1 MKRTEVIYEKT
12 PFTEADCLTVFSRAK
27 NEFNFPL
34 HTHEVYELNFVQNAQ
49 GAQRIVGDSIETIE
63 DLDLVLITGSE
74 LEHAWFT
81 HECKSGQIRE
91 VTIQFSKDLF
101 SETLLKKK
109 SFNSISRLLVDAQNG
124 VVFDRNA
131 IVRIRP
137 KIEELAKH
145 NSGFYA
151 IVQLLTILYELSIS
165 PDIRILASTS
175 IVGHQT
181 DFDSRR
187 INNLYS
193 FLSENYM
200 RDIRLEEAANIVN
213 MSPVAFCKFI
223 KKHTGK
229 TFIDSL
235 NEIRLGHAV
244 RLLINTTETI
254 SEICFNCGFNNLSHF
269 NRLFLRE
276 KKCTPSEL
284 RENYWKNRIVI

>member
-12 PFTEADCLTVFSRAK
+12 PFTEADCLTVFSRIK
-27 NEFNFPL
+27 SEFNFPL
-34 HTHEVYELNFVQNAQ
+34 HTHEVYELNFVQNAK
-49 GAQRIVGDSIETIE
+49 GAQRIVGDSMETIG
-63 DLDLVLITGSE
+63 DLDLVLITSSD

-81 HECKSGQIRE
+81 HECKSEQIRE
-91 VTIQFSKDLF
+91 VTIQFSKDLL
-101 SETLLKKK
+101 SDTILKKK
-109 SFNSISRLLVDAQNG
+109 SFNSISRLLLDAQNG
-124 VVFDRNA
+124 IVFDNETIA
-131 IVRIRP
+131 GIKP

-165 PDIRILASTS
+165 PDMRVLASTS

-193 FLSENYM
+193 FLSKNYM
-200 RDIRLEEAANIVN
+200 RTIKLEEAAEIVN
-213 MSPVAFCKFI
+213 MSPVAFCKFM

-276 KKCTPSEL
+276 KKCTPKEL